1 MVVQRII
8 TSLNLIETLEISML
22 STEETK
28 LNEVKS
34 ELSNDL
40 SNVFRESI
48 IRSSVNV
55 GSCFII
61 TIDNLIT
68 LFIDLEIPE
77 FFNCRMVF
85 RSDDGAVLCVDLGT
99 FNTVTALLTGVYS
112 SIVVN
117 CC

>member
-1 MVVQRII
+1 
-8 TSLNLIETLEISML
+8 ML

-40 SNVFRESI
+40 SNVFGENI
-48 IRSSVNV
+48 VRSSENV
-55 GSCFII
+55 GSSCFII
-61 TIDNLIT
+61 TLDNLIT
-68 LFIDLEIPE
+68 LFIDLEISE
-77 FFNCRMVF
+77 FFNCKMVF
-85 RSDDGAVLCVDLGT
+85 LNDDGVPYVDDLGT